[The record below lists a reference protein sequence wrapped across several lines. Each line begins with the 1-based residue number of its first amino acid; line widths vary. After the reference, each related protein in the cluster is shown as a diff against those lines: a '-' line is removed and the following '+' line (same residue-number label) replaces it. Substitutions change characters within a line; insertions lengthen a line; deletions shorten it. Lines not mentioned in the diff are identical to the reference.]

1 MSLIAA
7 ALHIRIESW
16 LNDLPALLLLAVGIP
31 LMLWGAD
38 RLVSGSVSLAR
49 RLGISTIIIGLT
61 VVSAGTSAP
70 ELVVNLIAATGG
82 NPGLGFGNVVGSNI
96 ANIGLVVGIGALI
109 MPMRVHSRVIRS
121 ELPWLTGISIGA
133 ILLVFI
139 PIGRVTG
146 SDGERFQL
154 GFSTLEGIALS
165 IAFLVITYLW
175 YRACKAPSSDPIS
188 REVEDATRDAGDH
201 SLTGAV
207 ALFLIGLTCL
217 LIGGKFTEVGAVRIA
232 SSLGL
237 SNAVIGMTV
246 VAVATSLP
254 ELTTTIVAA
263 RRGHADLAIGNIVG
277 SNIFNILFVLGI
289 TSTVAPIPLPANGLQ
304 DLLAMLA
311 FTLLLWRMC
320 VTNRLKVVRR
330 EGGIL
335 LAIYLIYIAWGL
347 IREIA

>member
-7 ALHIRIESW
+7 ALHIRIDEW
-16 LNDLPALLLLAVGIP
+16 LGGMPALLLLAIGVP

-49 RLGISTIIIGLT
+49 RLGVSTVIIGLT

-70 ELVVNLIAATGG
+70 ELVVNLISATGG

-109 MPMRVHSRVIRS
+109 MPMRVHSRIIRS

-133 ILLVFI
+133 ILLVLI
-139 PIGRVTG
+139 PIGRVNG
-146 SDGERFQL
+146 DDGGRLQF
-154 GFSTLEGIALS
+154 GFSTIEGIALS
-165 IAFLVITYLW
+165 VAFLVLTYLW
-175 YRACKAPSSDPIS
+175 YRACKSPVSDPIS
-188 REVEDATRDAGDH
+188 REVEDVTKDAGDQ
-201 SLTGAV
+201 SLPGAI
-207 ALFLIGLTCL
+207 AIFLIGLACL

-232 SSLGL
+232 SALGL

-254 ELTTTIVAA
+254 ELTTTVVAA

-277 SNIFNILFVLGI
+277 SNIFNILLVLGV
-289 TSTVAPIPLPANGLQ
+289 TSTIAPIPLPPHGLQ
-304 DLLAMLA
+304 DLFAMLA
-311 FTLLLWRMC
+311 MTLLLWRMC
-320 VTNRLKVVRR
+320 VTDRLIVLRR

-335 LAIYLIYIAWGL
+335 LALYVIYIAWGL
-347 IREIA
+347 IREVA

>member
-7 ALHIRIESW
+7 ALHIRIDAW
-16 LNDLPALLLLAVGIP
+16 LNELPALLLLAVGVP

-38 RLVSGSVSLAR
+38 RLVSGSVSLAQ
-49 RLGISTIIIGLT
+49 RLGISTVIIGLT

-133 ILLVFI
+133 ILLVLI
-139 PIGRVTG
+139 PIGRVSG
-146 SDGERFQL
+146 DAGGRFQF
-154 GFSTLEGIALS
+154 GFSTIEGIALS
-165 IAFLVITYLW
+165 IAFLVLTYLW
-175 YRACKAPSSDPIS
+175 YRACRSPVSDPIS
-188 REVEDATRDAGDH
+188 REVEDVTKDAGDH
-201 SLTGAV
+201 TLLGAIV
-207 ALFLIGLTCL
+207 LFLIGLTCL
-217 LIGGKFTEVGAVRIA
+217 LIGGKFTELGAVRIA
-232 SSLGL
+232 SSLDL

-277 SNIFNILFVLGI
+277 SNIFNILLVLGV
-289 TSTVAPIPLPANGLQ
+289 TSMIAPIPLPTNGLQ
-304 DLLAMLA
+304 DMIAMLA
-311 FTLLLWRMC
+311 MTLLLWRMC
-320 VTNRLKVVRR
+320 TTDRLKVVRR

-335 LAIYLIYIAWGL
+335 LALYVIYITWGV
-347 IREIA
+347 IREIV